1 VIEHRIAFPAHTYG
15 NYLILKYSS
24 KLAVKLLIEICDR
37 RSKTTESGL
46 SLKRAIERKG
56 ADMWKPRPEDSKP
69 MNMNPTQ
76 PAQPVPPPVAA
87 AAPSIPTP
95 QKETPK
101 ASDPHR
107 ADVGH
112 IGKSVQIK
120 GELTGSEDLYLD
132 GAIEGTVDLRDHSLI
147 IGPNGKIKASISARD
162 LVVHGR
168 VEGNITATGRVELRK
183 SCTLIGDVST
193 QRIVIEDGAF
203 FKGAIDIKEK
213 SQPAEARKPLAV
225 AASAG
230 MGPGGSSSSS
240 SSASS
245 YSASS
250 DSQGSFLDGK

>member
-1 VIEHRIAFPAHTYG
+1 
-15 NYLILKYSS
+15 
-24 KLAVKLLIEICDR
+24 
-37 RSKTTESGL
+37 
-46 SLKRAIERKG
+46 
-56 ADMWKPRPEDSKP
+56 MWKPRPEDSKP
-69 MNMNPTQ
+69 MSTNPTQPGQ

-87 AAPSIPTP
+87 APSIPVP
-95 QKETPK
+95 HKETPK
-101 ASDPHR
+101 ASDPYR

-132 GAIEGTVDLRDHSLI
+132 GSIEGTVDLRDHSLI
-147 IGPNGKIKASISARD
+147 IGPNGKIKAGISARD
-162 LVVHGR
+162 LVVHGK

-203 FKGAIDIKEK
+203 FKGAIDIKENT
-213 SQPAEARKPLAV
+213 QTMETRKPLAA
-225 AASAG
+225 AASVG
-230 MGPGGSSSSS
+230 MGAGSGSAQSSGP
-240 SSASS
+240 AS

>member
-1 VIEHRIAFPAHTYG
+1 
-15 NYLILKYSS
+15 
-24 KLAVKLLIEICDR
+24 
-37 RSKTTESGL
+37 
-46 SLKRAIERKG
+46 
-56 ADMWKPRPEDSKP
+56 MWKPRPEDNKP
-69 MNMNPTQ
+69 MSMNPTQ

-87 AAPSIPTP
+87 AAPSIPTQ

-132 GAIEGTVDLRDHSLI
+132 GSIEGTVDLRDHSLI

-213 SQPAEARKPLAV
+213 SQQPAETRKPLAV
-225 AASAG
+225 AASVG
-230 MGPGGSSSSS
+230 IGPGGSTSSS

>member
-1 VIEHRIAFPAHTYG
+1 
-15 NYLILKYSS
+15 
-24 KLAVKLLIEICDR
+24 
-37 RSKTTESGL
+37 
-46 SLKRAIERKG
+46 
-56 ADMWKPRPEDSKP
+56 MWKPRPEDNKP
-69 MNMNPTQ
+69 MNMNPIQ
-76 PAQPVPPPVAA
+76 PAQPVTPPAA
-87 AAPSIPTP
+87 VAAPSTPT
-95 QKETPK
+95 QHKETPK

-132 GAIEGTVDLRDHSLI
+132 GSIEGTVDLRDHSLI

-213 SQPAEARKPLAV
+213 SQQPAETRKPLAV
-225 AASAG
+225 AASVG
-230 MGPGGSSSSS
+230 IGPGGSTSSS

>member
-1 VIEHRIAFPAHTYG
+1 
-15 NYLILKYSS
+15 
-24 KLAVKLLIEICDR
+24 
-37 RSKTTESGL
+37 
-46 SLKRAIERKG
+46 
-56 ADMWKPRPEDSKP
+56 MWKPRPEDNKP
-69 MNMNPTQ
+69 MSMNPSQPGQ

-87 AAPSIPTP
+87 AAPSIPVP
-95 QKETPK
+95 HKETPK
-101 ASDPHR
+101 ASDPYR

-132 GAIEGTVDLRDHSLI
+132 GSIEGTVDLRDHSLI
-147 IGPNGKIKASISARD
+147 IGPNGKIKAGITARD

-168 VEGNITATGRVELRK
+168 VEGNVTATGRVELRK

-213 SQPAEARKPLAV
+213 TESVEARKPLAS
-225 AASAG
+225 ATSAG
-230 MGPGGSSSSS
+230 MGAGSGSASSSG
-240 SSASS
+240 AVS

-250 DSQGSFLDGK
+250 ESQGSFLDGK

>member
-1 VIEHRIAFPAHTYG
+1 
-15 NYLILKYSS
+15 
-24 KLAVKLLIEICDR
+24 
-37 RSKTTESGL
+37 
-46 SLKRAIERKG
+46 
-56 ADMWKPRPEDSKP
+56 
-69 MNMNPTQ
+69 MNPTQ
-76 PAQPVPPPVAA
+76 PAQPVPPPVAV

-101 ASDPHR
+101 AGDPHR

-132 GAIEGTVDLRDHSLI
+132 GSIEGTVDLRDHSLI
-147 IGPNGKIKASISARD
+147 IGPNGKIKAAISARD

-168 VEGNITATGRVELRK
+168 IEGNVTATGRVELRK

-193 QRIVIEDGAF
+193 QRIVIEYGAF
-203 FKGAIDIKEK
+203 FKGAIDIKER
-213 SQPAEARKPLAV
+213 AVEARKPLAV
-225 AASAG
+225 AATAGMSAG
-230 MGPGGSSSSS
+230 SGSSSSS
-240 SSASS
+240 SAPS

>member
-1 VIEHRIAFPAHTYG
+1 
-15 NYLILKYSS
+15 
-24 KLAVKLLIEICDR
+24 
-37 RSKTTESGL
+37 
-46 SLKRAIERKG
+46 
-56 ADMWKPRPEDSKP
+56 MWKPRPEDGKP

-87 AAPSIPTP
+87 AAPNIPTP
-95 QKETPK
+95 PKETPK

-132 GAIEGTVDLRDHSLI
+132 GSIEGTVDLRDHSLI

-213 SQPAEARKPLAV
+213 SQSVETRKPLAV

-230 MGPGGSSSSS
+230 MSAGSSSSSS

>member
-1 VIEHRIAFPAHTYG
+1 
-15 NYLILKYSS
+15 
-24 KLAVKLLIEICDR
+24 
-37 RSKTTESGL
+37 
-46 SLKRAIERKG
+46 
-56 ADMWKPRPEDSKP
+56 MWKPRPEDSKP
-69 MNMNPTQ
+69 MSTNPSQPGQ

-87 AAPSIPTP
+87 ATPSIPVP
-95 QKETPK
+95 HKETPK

-132 GAIEGTVDLRDHSLI
+132 GSIEGTVDLRDHSLI
-147 IGPNGKIKASISARD
+147 IGPNGRIKAGISARD

-203 FKGAIDIKEK
+203 FKGAIDIKENT
-213 SQPAEARKPLAV
+213 QNVETRKPLAS

-230 MGPGGSSSSS
+230 M
-240 SSASS
+240 SASSGSGSTSGGVS